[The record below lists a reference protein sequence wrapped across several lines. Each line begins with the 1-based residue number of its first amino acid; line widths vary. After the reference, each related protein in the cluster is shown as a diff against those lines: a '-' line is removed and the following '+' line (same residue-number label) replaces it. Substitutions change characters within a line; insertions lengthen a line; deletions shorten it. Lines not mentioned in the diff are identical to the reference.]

1 MSCLYINLLLLHSP
15 YMIPTNNLVKYKR
28 EPKLPKNTAV
38 GYAEYDKLK
47 CDLSTYKNVELK
59 ALAKY
64 NKMSQT
70 GSKRI
75 LIGKLQTYYS
85 RNIHALSIQTF
96 MRGYYVRKALNKT
109 LRGKAFMERTLCIN
123 ECDFYTMDPLATIPF
138 QQFFSYTDEDQFTYG
153 FDIHSLVTLFRQR
166 GEIYN
171 PYNRAPMG
179 NDTLRRMLVLYLM
192 IKIVF
197 PEHVLENDKNAQIPR
212 RVRRQRMRTLPRS
225 NSTTTT
231 NLENTVTTVSAVQ
244 LPRFQMNRYQLTS
257 VAIHSA
263 RQDQEEVSNVIMQM
277 VSRSQL
283 MNEMRQKP
291 TQTRIQELF
300 MEIDQLGNYTDS
312 EWMLG
317 LLVQPLQLLYRNLLD
332 IWRYRAQIPYEV
344 KHRICPVEDPF
355 DGLGGLV
362 GNENELDYWR
372 RLCLGAMENMVYS
385 ALDIEYR
392 RLGAMH
398 VLSALTVVSLPART
412 TFLWLYESMF

>member
-1 MSCLYINLLLLHSP
+1 MSCLYINLLLLHSH
-15 YMIPTNNLVKYKR
+15 YMITTNNLVKNKR

-38 GYAEYDKLK
+38 GYAEYDQQK
-47 CDLSTYKNVELK
+47 CDLSTYKNIELK

-75 LIGKLQTYYS
+75 LIGKLQTYFS
-85 RNIHALSIQTF
+85 RNIHALIIQTY
-96 MRGYYVRKALNKT
+96 MRGYYVRKALNKV

-123 ECDFYTMDPLATIPF
+123 ECDFYTMDPLDTIPF

-153 FDIHSLVTLFRQR
+153 FDIHSLLTLFQQR

-179 NDTLRRMLVLYLM
+179 NDTLRRMLVVYRM
-192 IKIVF
+192 IKVVF
-197 PEHVLENDKNAQIPR
+197 PQHALENDKNAQVPRRR
-212 RVRRQRMRTLPRS
+212 RVRRQRMRQTP
-225 NSTTTT
+225 TTTT
-231 NLENTVTTVSAVQ
+231 TLENTVTTVNEVQ

-257 VAIHSA
+257 VAILSA

-277 VSRSQL
+277 VNKSQF

-312 EWMLG
+312 AWMLG
-317 LLVQPLQLLYRNLLD
+317 LPVHPLQLLYRNLLD
-332 IWRYRAQIPYEV
+332 IWRYRAQIPFEI

-355 DGLGGLV
+355 GGIV
-362 GNENELDYWR
+362 GNENDLDYWR

-385 ALDIEYR
+385 APDIEYR